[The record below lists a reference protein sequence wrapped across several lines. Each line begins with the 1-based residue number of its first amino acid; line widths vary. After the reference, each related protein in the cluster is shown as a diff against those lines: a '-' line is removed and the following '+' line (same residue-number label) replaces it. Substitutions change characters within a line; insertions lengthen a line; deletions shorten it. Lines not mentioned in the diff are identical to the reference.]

1 MENDSLQN
9 NVNAA
14 CNDKSV
20 GLYVKKLLRDLSK
33 EVEKWED
40 LSQGCTLFKCE
51 SDKEVEFLNS
61 ELDKAK
67 AEIQSLKANLEIH
80 R

>member
-1 MENDSLQN
+1 MQN
-9 NVNAA
+9 RINSA

-20 GLYVKKLLRDLSK
+20 GLYVKKLLRDLS
-33 EVEKWED
+33 EEIEKWED
-40 LSQGCTLFKCE
+40 LAGGCIVFKSE
-51 SDKEVEFLNS
+51 SEKEVEFLNS